1 MEEAE
6 EIWRGSLE
14 GEKIDSN
21 SRFIEPI
28 LRGDF
33 IYRVRDYLSAG
44 MDISDGLFC
53 DTDKLLD
60 HNRLGFI
67 ELIKIDDEVGRSG
80 EEYEM
85 LIGFRE
91 EKLEKKWKRLLTL

>member
-1 MEEAE
+1 
-6 EIWRGSLE
+6 LE
-14 GEKIDSN
+14 RLFRGEKIDSN

-28 LRGDF
+28 LRGDL

-85 LIGFRE
+85 LIGLERRI
-91 EKLEKKWKRLLTL
+91 EKK

>member
-1 MEEAE
+1 
-6 EIWRGSLE
+6 
-14 GEKIDSN
+14 
-21 SRFIEPI
+21 
-28 LRGDF
+28 
-33 IYRVRDYLSAG
+33 

-80 EEYEM
+80 EE
-85 LIGFRE
+85 LWDVNWHLAE
-91 EKLEKKWKRLLTL
+91 EQ